1 MKGYSDADWAAQVN
15 DRRSTSGYVFFL
27 GGGPVS
33 WQSKTQKSV
42 ALSTAEAEYM
52 ALSDAS
58 KECIHL
64 KALLSSLGHTQDK
77 PVIIYEDNQAAQK
90 IAENPVLH
98 DRTKHIDIR
107 YHFVRELVEDLK
119 ISVVYIQTKE
129 MVADLLTKAVSKAT
143 FDHLVGALFGRS
155 L

>member
-1 MKGYSDADWAAQVN
+1 M
-15 DRRSTSGYVFFL
+15 
-27 GGGPVS
+27 
-33 WQSKTQKSV
+33 

-58 KECIHL
+58 KEAVHL
-64 KALLSSLGHTQDK
+64 KALLASIGYGQES
-77 PVIIYEDNQAAQK
+77 PIVVYEDNQAAQK

-107 YHFVRELVEDLK
+107 YHFVRELVRDLK
-119 ISVVYIQTKE
+119 IDIVYIETKK
-129 MVADLLTKAVSKAT
+129 MIADLLTKAVSKQT
-143 FDHLVGALFGRS
+143 FEALVGLLFGRE

>member
-1 MKGYSDADWAAQVN
+1 MA
-15 DRRSTSGYVFFL
+15 
-27 GGGPVS
+27 GGPVS

-58 KECIHL
+58 KEAVHL
-64 KALLSSLGHTQDK
+64 KALLASIGYGQEE
-77 PVIIYEDNQAAQK
+77 PIVIFEDNQAAQK

-107 YHFVRELVEDLK
+107 YHFVRELVENLTID
-119 ISVVYIQTKE
+119 VVYINTKE
-129 MVADLLTKAVSKAT
+129 MIADLLTKAVSRKT
-143 FDHLVGALFGRS
+143 FEELVGPLFGKE
-155 L
+155 LV